1 MASFQTIVLIIA
13 VIILILCLTGVGVA
27 IYFNRYSTVFPP
39 ISSTC
44 PDGYTA
50 SSSSSSSDT
59 FCTINSDQETSSNS
73 RDCKRINI
81 NQANYNGTAGLCQKY
96 IWATQCGVN
105 WQGVTEESNNQCPS
119 NS

>member
-59 FCTINSDQETSSNS
+59 FCTINSDQKPSSNS
-73 RDCKRINI
+73 NCNRINI
-81 NQANYNGTAGLCQKY
+81 NEAMYNGKNGLCQKY
-96 IWATQCGVN
+96 LWATKCGVN